1 MKPYLAI
8 ALLTAFTAIASGYG
22 HSPSKASAAHSSDT
36 SGDFVISANE
46 AMRAIQLYNMG
57 AYHCETGT
65 EDGFAPG
72 PGDQFCAPHDA
83 DYAPQEWRIDL
94 SELLRVLQIY
104 NLGLYEACG
113 GTEDGFCP
121 GALMAS
127 GNVQFIPGS
136 SIGTIDGGIVLFG
149 LFDTGTGA
157 TRLYLQD
164 GTSRLIVFDDGA
176 GE

>member
-1 MKPYLAI
+1 MKPHIAI
-8 ALLTAFTAIASGYG
+8 SLLTALTAIVMGYG
-22 HSPSKASAAHSSDT
+22 HCLSNASAVHSSDT

-57 AYHCETGT
+57 VYHCDGAS

-72 PGDQFCAPHDA
+72 PGDQSCAPHDA
-83 DYAPQEWRIDL
+83 DYGPQDWRIDL

-121 GALMAS
+121 GALMAT
-127 GNVQFIPGS
+127 GNVQLIPGS
-136 SIGTIDGGIVLFG
+136 SFGGFEGGNVLFG

-164 GTSRLIVFDDGA
+164 GSSRLIVFDDGA
-176 GE
+176 GK